1 MVSSTQSLVS
11 GQMPLAARM
20 RPKRIE
26 DIIGQSSALRPGSPL
41 MSLASPDE
49 RQGSLTSV
57 ILFGPPGTGKT
68 TIAQAIAT
76 SAGRKFVELSA
87 VTAGVKDVRDVI
99 DRARLD
105 NETYGKK
112 TVLFLD
118 EIHRFSKSQQDSLL
132 PAVEHGVVV
141 LVAATTENPSFAVIA
156 PLLSRSLLI
165 ELQALTEEEILLV
178 LERAL
183 DSEMGLDGRFEI
195 GKEVLAEIARMSG
208 GDVRKAL
215 TILEA
220 AASASVELFKQL
232 ENDSVGK
239 KVAQASKGAKNSHA
253 KVSITKHSVELA
265 TDRVFVAYDKS
276 GDQHYDVISA
286 YIKSIRGSDAD
297 AAIHYLAR
305 MLEGGEDPRFIA
317 RRLIILASED
327 VGLADPNATQIAV
340 NAFNAVALVGM
351 PEGRI
356 PLANATV
363 YLALAPKS
371 NATYLAINEAIEDV
385 RNIPLGNIP
394 TPLRSSN
401 YVGAKKR
408 GLGQGYLYPHDDNR
422 AVVEQQYLSKE
433 LLNKHYYRPKNVGAE
448 RDLAERWSRLRAI
461 IRAFKNSK

>member
-1 MVSSTQSLVS
+1 MTSGQTLIS

-20 RPKRIE
+20 RPRRIE
-26 DIIGQSSALRPGSPL
+26 DIVGQDSILKPGSPL
-41 MSLASPDE
+41 MALASTE
-49 RQGSLTSV
+49 NLAGSLTSV

-68 TIAQAIAT
+68 TIAQAIAA
-76 SAGRKFVELSA
+76 SAGRRFVELSA

-105 NETYGKK
+105 SDTYGKK
-112 TVLFLD
+112 TVLFID

-132 PAVEHGVVV
+132 PAVEHGVVI
-141 LVAATTENPSFAVIA
+141 LVAATTENPSFSVIS

-165 ELQALTEEEILLV
+165 ELQPLTEAGILEV
-178 LERAL
+178 LNRAL
-183 DSEMGLDGRFEI
+183 ASQQGLAGLFEADS
-195 GKEVLAEIARMSG
+195 EVLAEIARMCG
-208 GDVRKAL
+208 GDARKAL

-220 AASASVELFKQL
+220 SASAAVPAGSAQDDR
-232 ENDSVGK
+232 DSK
-239 KVAQASKGAKNSHA
+239 SDSNKVKSPI
-253 KVSITKHSVELA
+253 VITREAVELA

-286 YIKSIRGSDAD
+286 FIKSIRGSDAD

-327 VGLADPNATQIAV
+327 VGLADPRATEIAV
-340 NAFNAVALVGM
+340 AAFNAVALVGM

-356 PLANATV
+356 PLANATI

-371 NATYLAINEAIEDV
+371 NSSYLAINEAMDDV
-385 RNIPLGNIP
+385 RNIPLGKIP

-408 GLGQGYLYPHDDNR
+408 GLGQGYKYPHDDNR
-422 AVVEQQYLSKE
+422 AVTEQQYLSRE
-433 LLNKHYYRPKNVGAE
+433 LLNKTYYRPKNVGAE
-448 RDLAERWSRLRAI
+448 RDFSERWSRLRAI
-461 IRAFKNSK
+461 VRAFKSAK

>member
-1 MVSSTQSLVS
+1 M
-11 GQMPLAARM
+11 A
-20 RPKRIE
+20 
-26 DIIGQSSALRPGSPL
+26 
-41 MSLASPDE
+41 LASSDSKP
-49 RQGSLTSV
+49 GALTSV

-68 TIAQAIAT
+68 TIAQAIAA
-76 SAGRKFVELSA
+76 SSGRRFVELSA

-105 NETYGKK
+105 SDTYGKK
-112 TVLFLD
+112 TVLFID

-141 LVAATTENPSFAVIA
+141 LVAATTENPSFSVIS

-165 ELQALTEEEILLV
+165 ELQPLTEEGIHTV
-178 LERAL
+178 LNRAL
-183 DSEMGLDGRFEI
+183 VSDQGLQSKFAAEAD
-195 GKEVLAEIARMSG
+195 VLNEIARMSG
-208 GDVRKAL
+208 GDARKAL

-220 AASASVELFKQL
+220 AASASTE
-232 ENDSVGK
+232 GK
-239 KVAQASKGAKNSHA
+239 
-253 KVSITKHSVELA
+253 ITREAVELA

-286 YIKSIRGSDAD
+286 FIKSIRGSDAD

-327 VGLADPNATQIAV
+327 VGLADPKATEIAV
-340 NAFNAVALVGM
+340 AAFNAVALVGM

-356 PLANATV
+356 PLANATI

-371 NATYLAINEAIEDV
+371 NSSYLAINEAMDDV
-385 RNIPLGNIP
+385 RNVPLGKIP

-408 GLGQGYLYPHDDNR
+408 GLGQGYKYPHDDSR
-422 AVVEQQYLSKE
+422 AVTEQQYLSRE
-433 LLNKHYYRPKNVGAE
+433 LLGKTYYRPKNVGAE
-448 RDLAERWSRLRAI
+448 RELAERWSRLRAI
-461 IRAFKNSK
+461 IRAFKSAK

>member
-1 MVSSTQSLVS
+1 MVTGEQTLVS

-26 DIIGQSSALRPGSPL
+26 DIIGQISILRPGSPL
-41 MSLASPDE
+41 MSLASGEDRP
-49 RQGSLTSV
+49 GALTSV

-68 TIAQAIAT
+68 TIAQAIAA
-76 SAGRKFVELSA
+76 SAGRRFVELSA

-99 DRARLD
+99 ERARLD
-105 NETYGKK
+105 NDTYGKK

-141 LVAATTENPSFAVIA
+141 LVAATTENPSFSVIS

-165 ELQALTEEEILLV
+165 ELQSLTEAEILEV
-178 LERAL
+178 LRRAL
-183 DSEMGLDGRFEI
+183 VAEQGLASKFSISADVLGEI
-195 GKEVLAEIARMSG
+195 TRMSG
-208 GDVRKAL
+208 GDARKAL

-220 AASASVELFKQL
+220 AASASSSNSQPTEAKSAQI
-232 ENDSVGK
+232 K
-239 KVAQASKGAKNSHA
+239 KTQKTDALSSQIE
-253 KVSITKHSVELA
+253 ITREAVELA

-286 YIKSIRGSDAD
+286 FIKSIRGSDAD
-297 AAIHYLAR
+297 AAVHYLAR

-327 VGLADPNATQIAV
+327 VGLADPNATQVAV
-340 NAFNAVALVGM
+340 AAFNAVALVGM

-356 PLANATV
+356 PLANATI

-371 NATYLAINEAIEDV
+371 NSSYLAINEAIDDV
-385 RNIPLGNIP
+385 RNISLGKIP

-408 GLGQGYLYPHDDNR
+408 GLGQGYLYPHDDTR
-422 AVVEQQYLSKE
+422 AVVEQQYLSRE
-433 LLNKHYYRPKNVGAE
+433 LLSKTYYRPKAVGHE
-448 RDLAERWSRLRAI
+448 RELGERWSRLRTI
-461 IRAFKNSK
+461 IRAFKSTK

>member
-1 MVSSTQSLVS
+1 MVSSAQSLVS

-26 DIIGQSSALRPGSPL
+26 DIVGQASILRPGSPL
-41 MSLASPDE
+41 MALASRED

-68 TIAQAIAT
+68 TIAQAIAA

-99 DRARLD
+99 ERARLD
-105 NETYGKK
+105 NDTYGKK

-141 LVAATTENPSFAVIA
+141 LVAATTENPSFAVIS

-165 ELQALTEEEILLV
+165 ELQALSEDEILEV
-178 LERAL
+178 LNRAL
-183 DSEMGLDGRFEI
+183 KSELGLDGKFTIEDS
-195 GKEVLAEIARMSG
+195 VLAEITRMSG
-208 GDVRKAL
+208 GDARKAL

-220 AASASVELFKQL
+220 AASASAELASAPETSKATKATDKATKKQ
-232 ENDSVGK
+232 SIMGQ
-239 KVAQASKGAKNSHA
+239 VAISRE
-253 KVSITKHSVELA
+253 SVELA

-286 YIKSIRGSDAD
+286 FIKSIRGSDAD

-340 NAFNAVALVGM
+340 SAFNAVSLVGM

-371 NATYLAINEAIEDV
+371 NSTYLAINEAIEDV
-385 RNIPLGNIP
+385 RNSPIGKIP

-401 YVGAKKR
+401 FVGAKKR
-408 GLGQGYLYPHDDNR
+408 GLGQGYLYPHDDSR
-422 AVVEQQYLSKE
+422 AVVEQQYLSRE
-433 LLNKHYYRPKNVGAE
+433 LLGKKYYRPKNVGTE
-448 RDLAERWSRLRAI
+448 RELGERWSRLRAI